1 MKVYG
6 VVYASVFDEDN
17 IFLHEGD
24 AVRFKRHLCRRHK
37 LKFNDA
43 MLRILTIEVQE
54 SYDANRYRVKRVK
67 AEKPTDVKKEEVKT

>member
-1 MKVYG
+1 MRVYG

-17 IFLHEGD
+17 IFLHEAD

-37 LKFNDA
+37 LKMNDA

-54 SYDANRYRVKRVK
+54 GYDANRYRVKRVK
-67 AEKPTDVKKEEVKT
+67 AEKVEKNV

>member
-1 MKVYG
+1 MRVYG

-17 IFLHEGD
+17 IFLHEAD

-43 MLRILTIEVQE
+43 MLRIITIEVQE

-67 AEKPTDVKKEEVKT
+67 AEAPEAKKSV

>member
-17 IFLHEGD
+17 IFLNEKD
-24 AVRFKRHLCRRHK
+24 AKRFKRHLCRKHK
-37 LKFNDA
+37 LKMNDA
-43 MLRILTIEVQE
+43 MLRIITIEVQE

-67 AEKPTDVKKEEVKT
+67 VEKPES